1 MGNEQLTQ
9 IDAFTLREE
18 IATGRQSVTDVL
30 EASLQQ
36 IGAEGKPVDRDL
48 ERPAR
53 IRSAGCRLGT

>member
-18 IATGRQSVTDVL
+18 IATGRQSVADVL

-36 IGAEGKPVDRDL
+36 IGATEESVQAWEFLDEQHAVDKL
-48 ERPAR
+48 AP
-53 IRSAGCRLGT
+53 